1 MKKTAL
7 FPTAVALFAACSMT
21 ATATAAEGELR
32 WITLDPGH
40 FHAALVQKFMY
51 PQVNPVVHVY
61 APEGPDVGL
70 HLKRIEGFNT
80 RAENPTRWQEKVYT
94 GPDFLERMIKERA
107 GNVVVI
113 SGNNRKKTD
122 YICKTLDA
130 GFNVFADKPMA
141 ITPQAFPLLRKAF
154 ERAAQKKVL
163 LRDIMTERYEIT
175 AILLRELVNSPTVF
189 GTLEK
194 GTAQQPAVEME
205 SVHYFFKEV
214 AGKPL
219 TRPPWFYDTRQQGE
233 AIPDVGTHLV
243 DLVQWQCFPEQTLDW
258 KKDIKVLAAKR
269 WPTKLTPEQFKR
281 STGLDKYPEYF
292 KGDIGSDGVLN
303 VFQNGD
309 VTWSIK
315 GVHARVA
322 ALWGFQAPPG
332 TGDTHNQ
339 IVRGSKAHVVI
350 KQGAEQNYKV
360 ALYVENKSGAS
371 ADEFDKTLR
380 AAVAQIAVKWSGV
393 DVQKAG
399 ARWQIVI
406 PEKYHVG
413 HEAHFAQVAEK
424 YLQFLGEGKMP
435 AWEVPNMI
443 AKYYVTTEAYRLG
456 HAKK

>member
-1 MKKTAL
+1 MKTKLALTAAITL
-7 FPTAVALFAACSMT
+7 CSM
-21 ATATAAEGELR
+21 TATAAEGELR

-61 APEGPDVGL
+61 APEGPDVAL

-80 RAENPTRWQEKVYT
+80 RAEKPTHWQEKVYT
-94 GPDFLERMIKERA
+94 GKDFLERMIKERA

-122 YICKTLDA
+122 YIYKTLDA

-154 ERAAQKKVL
+154 DRAAQKKVL

-175 AILLRELVNSPTVF
+175 AILLRELVNAPTVF
-189 GTLEK
+189 GMLEK
-194 GTAQQPAVEME
+194 GTPEKPAVEME

-243 DLVQWQCFPEQTLDW
+243 DLVQWQCFPEVTLDW

-269 WPTKLTPEQFKR
+269 WPTTMTPAQFKL
-281 STGLDKYPEYF
+281 STGLDKYPDYL
-292 KGDIGSDGVLN
+292 KGDVGPDGALSVY
-303 VFQNGD
+303 QNGD

-315 GVHARVA
+315 GVHAKVA

-332 TGDTHNQ
+332 TGDTHYQ
-339 IVRGSKAHVVI
+339 VVRGSKANVVI
-350 KQGAEQNYKV
+350 KQGKEQNYKV

-380 AAVAQIAVKWSGV
+380 AAVAQIAVKWAGV
-393 DVQKAG
+393 DVKKAG
-399 ARWQIVI
+399 ACWEIII
-406 PEKYHVG
+406 PDKYHVG
-413 HEAHFAQVAEK
+413 HEAHFVQVAEK
-424 YLQFLGEGKMP
+424 YLQFLADGKMP
-435 AWEVPNMI
+435 AWEVPNMT
-443 AKYYVTTEAYRLG
+443 AKYFVTTEAFRLSN
-456 HAKK
+456 AKKQ

>member
-1 MKKTAL
+1 MKTKLAL
-7 FPTAVALFAACSMT
+7 T
-21 ATATAAEGELR
+21 ATIAFCAMTTTAADKELR

-80 RAENPTRWQEKVYT
+80 RAEKPTKWQEKVYT
-94 GPDFLERMIKERA
+94 GKDFLDRMIKERA

-122 YICKTLDA
+122 YIYKTLDA
-130 GFNVFADKPMA
+130 GFNVFSDKPMA

-163 LRDIMTERYEIT
+163 LYDIMTERYEIT
-175 AILLRELVNSPTVF
+175 AILLRELVNAPTVF

-194 GTAQQPAVEME
+194 GTPEKPAVEME

-219 TRPPWFYDTRQQGE
+219 IRPPWFYDTRQQGE

-243 DLVQWQCFPEQTLDW
+243 DLVHWQCLPEVTLDW
-258 KKDIKVLAAKR
+258 KKDIKVHAAKR
-269 WPTKLTPEQFKR
+269 WPTTMTPAQFKL
-281 STGLDKYPEYF
+281 STGLDKYPDYF
-292 KGDIGSDGVLN
+292 KKDIGPDGALN
-303 VFQNGD
+303 VYQNGD
-309 VTWSIK
+309 VLWSVK
-315 GVHARVA
+315 GVHAKVA

-332 TGDTHNQ
+332 TGDTHYQ
-339 IVRGSKAHVVI
+339 IVRGSKADVVI
-350 KQGAEQNYKV
+350 RQGKEQNYKV
-360 ALYVENKSGAS
+360 TLYVENKSSAA

-380 AAVAQIAVKWSGV
+380 AAVAQIATKWSGV
-393 DVQKAG
+393 DVKKAG
-399 ARWQIVI
+399 AAWEIII
-406 PEKYHVG
+406 PDKYHVG
-413 HEAHFAQVAEK
+413 HEAHFGQVAEK
-424 YLQFLGEGKMP
+424 YLRFLGEGKMP
-435 AWEVPNMI
+435 SWEVPNMT
-443 AKYYVTTEAYRLG
+443 AKYFVTTEAFRLS
-456 HAKK
+456 HAKKK

>member
-1 MKKTAL
+1 MKNAILLST
-7 FPTAVALFAACSMT
+7 TIAVLATYSM
-21 ATATAAEGELR
+21 TATAAEGELR

-61 APEGPDVGL
+61 APEGPDVAL

-80 RAENPTRWQEKVYT
+80 RSENPTKWQEKVYA
-94 GPDFLERMIKERA
+94 GKDFLERMIKERA

-122 YICKTLDA
+122 YIYKTLDA

-175 AILLRELVNSPTVF
+175 AILLRELVNAPTVF
-189 GTLEK
+189 GSLEK
-194 GTAQQPAVEME
+194 GTPQQPAVEME

-219 TRPPWFYDTRQQGE
+219 IRPPWFYDTRQQGE

-243 DLVQWQCFPEQTLDW
+243 DLVQWQCFPDQTLDW

-269 WPTKLTPEQFKR
+269 WPTTMTPAQFKL
-281 STGLDKYPEYF
+281 STGLDKYPDYL
-292 KGDIGSDGVLN
+292 KSDIGPDGALN

-315 GVHARVA
+315 GVHAKVA

-332 TGDTHNQ
+332 TGDTHYQ
-339 IVRGSKAHVVI
+339 VVRGSKANVVI
-350 KQGAEQNYKV
+350 KQGKEQNYKV
-360 ALYVENKSGAS
+360 TVYVENKSGAS
-371 ADEFDKTLR
+371 ADEFDRTLR
-380 AAVAQIAVKWSGV
+380 AAVAQIAVKWAGV
-393 DVQKAG
+393 DMKKAG
-399 ARWQIVI
+399 ACWEIII

-413 HEAHFAQVAEK
+413 HEAHFGQVAEK
-424 YLQFLGEGKMP
+424 YLRYLGEGKMA
-435 AWEVPNMI
+435 AWEVPNMT
-443 AKYYVTTEAYRLG
+443 AKYFVTTEAFRLS

>member
-1 MKKTAL
+1 MKTIFTLTAAITL
-7 FPTAVALFAACSMT
+7 CSM
-21 ATATAAEGELR
+21 TATAAEGELR

-61 APEGPDVGL
+61 APEGPDVGQ

-80 RAENPTRWQEKVYT
+80 RAEKPTQWQEKVYT
-94 GPDFLERMIKERA
+94 GKDFLDRMIKERA

-122 YICKTLDA
+122 YIYKTLDA

-154 ERAAQKKVL
+154 ERAAQKKLL

-175 AILLRELVNSPTVF
+175 AILLRELVNAPTVF
-189 GTLEK
+189 GALEK
-194 GTAQQPAVEME
+194 GTPQQPAVEME

-233 AIPDVGTHLV
+233 AIPDVDTHLV

-258 KKDIKVLAAKR
+258 KKDIKVHAAKR
-269 WPTKLTPEQFKR
+269 WPTTMTPAQFKL
-281 STGLDKYPEYF
+281 STGLDKYPDYL
-292 KGDIGSDGVLN
+292 KSDIGPDGALN

-315 GVHARVA
+315 GVHAKVA

-332 TGDTHNQ
+332 TGDTHYQ
-339 IVRGSKAHVVI
+339 IVRGSKANVVI
-350 KQGAEQNYKV
+350 KQGKEQGYK
-360 ALYVENKSGAS
+360 ATLCVENKSGAS

-380 AAVAQIAVKWSGV
+380 AAVAKIAVTWPGV
-393 DVQKAG
+393 DVKKAG
-399 ARWQIVI
+399 ACWEIII

-424 YLQFLGEGKMP
+424 YLQFLADGKMP
-435 AWEVPNMI
+435 SWEVPNMT
-443 AKYYVTTEAYRLG
+443 AKYFVTTEAFRLS
-456 HAKK
+456 HAKKK

>member
-1 MKKTAL
+1 MKTKLTLITAI
-7 FPTAVALFAACSMT
+7 ALCSMT
-21 ATATAAEGELR
+21 ATAADTELR

-80 RAENPTRWQEKVYT
+80 RAEKPTQWQEKVYT
-94 GPDFLERMIKERA
+94 GKDFLERMIKERA

-122 YICKTLDA
+122 YIYKTLDA

-154 ERAAQKKVL
+154 ERAAQKKLL

-175 AILLRELVNSPTVF
+175 AILLRELVNAPTVF

-194 GTAQQPAVEME
+194 GTPQQPAVEME

-219 TRPPWFYDTRQQGE
+219 IRPPWFYDTRQQGE

-243 DLVQWQCFPEQTLDW
+243 DLVQWQCFPDQMLDW
-258 KKDIKVLAAKR
+258 KKDIKVHAAKR
-269 WPTKLTPEQFKR
+269 WPTTMTSAQFKL
-281 STGLDKYPEYF
+281 STGLDKYPDYF
-292 KGDIGSDGVLN
+292 KNDIGPDGALN

-315 GVHARVA
+315 GVHAKVA

-332 TGDTHNQ
+332 TGDTHYQ
-339 IVRGSKAHVVI
+339 VVRGSKANVVI
-350 KQGAEQNYKV
+350 KQGKEQNYKV
-360 ALYVENKSGAS
+360 TVYVENKSGAS
-371 ADEFDKTLR
+371 ADEFDKILR
-380 AAVAQIAVKWSGV
+380 AAVAQIAVKWAGV
-393 DVQKAG
+393 DVKKAG
-399 ARWQIVI
+399 ACWEIII
-406 PEKYHVG
+406 PAKYHVG
-413 HEAHFAQVAEK
+413 HEAHFGQVAEK

-435 AWEVPNMI
+435 AWEVPNMT
-443 AKYYVTTEAYRLG
+443 AKYFVTTEAFRLS

>member
-1 MKKTAL
+1 MKTKLALTA
-7 FPTAVALFAACSMT
+7 ALCAMT
-21 ATATAAEGELR
+21 ASAADNELR

-61 APEGPDVGL
+61 APEGPDVGQ

-80 RAENPTRWQEKVYT
+80 RAEKPTKWQEKVYT
-94 GPDFLERMIKERA
+94 GKDFLERMIKERA

-122 YICKTLDA
+122 YIYKTLDA

-154 ERAAQKKVL
+154 ERAAQKKLL

-175 AILLRELVNSPTVF
+175 AILLRELVNAPTVF

-194 GTAQQPAVEME
+194 GTLQQPAVEME

-219 TRPPWFYDTRQQGE
+219 IRPPWFYDTRQQGE

-269 WPTKLTPEQFKR
+269 WPTTMTPAQFKL
-281 STGLDKYPEYF
+281 STGLDKYPDYF
-292 KGDIGSDGVLN
+292 KNDIGPDGALN
-303 VFQNGD
+303 VYQNGD

-315 GVHARVA
+315 GVHAKVA

-332 TGDTHNQ
+332 TGDTHYQ
-339 IVRGSKAHVVI
+339 IVRGSKANVVI
-350 KQGAEQNYKV
+350 KQGKEQNYK
-360 ALYVENKSGAS
+360 ATLCVENKSGAS

-380 AAVAQIAVKWSGV
+380 AAVAKIAVTWPGGDAK
-393 DVQKAG
+393 KAG
-399 ARWQIVI
+399 ACWEIII

-424 YLQFLGEGKMP
+424 YLQFLADGKMP

-443 AKYYVTTEAYRLG
+443 AKYFVTTEAFRLS
-456 HAKK
+456 HVKKK

>member
-1 MKKTAL
+1 MMMKTTLALVTAL
-7 FPTAVALFAACSMT
+7 CAMT
-21 ATATAAEGELR
+21 TTAAETELR

-40 FHAALVQKFMY
+40 FHASLVQKFMY
-51 PQVNPVVHVY
+51 PQVDPVVHVY

-80 RAENPTRWQEKVYT
+80 RAENPTHWQEKVYT
-94 GPDFLERMIKERA
+94 GPDYLERMIRERA

-122 YICKTLDA
+122 YIYKALDA

-154 ERAAQKKVL
+154 ECAAKKKVML
-163 LRDIMTERYEIT
+163 YDIMTERYEIT
-175 AILLRELVNSPTVF
+175 AILMRELVNAPTVF

-194 GTAQQPAVEME
+194 GTPEQPAVEME
-205 SVHYFFKEV
+205 SVHYFYKEV

-243 DLVQWQCFPEQTLDW
+243 DLTHWQCFPEQTLDY

-269 WPTKLTPEQFKR
+269 WPTKMTTEQFKK
-281 STGLDKYPEYF
+281 STGLEAFPDYLKDDVGP
-292 KGDIGSDGVLN
+292 DGVLN
-303 VFQNGD
+303 VFQNGS
-309 VTWSIK
+309 VLWTIK
-315 GVHARVA
+315 GVHAKVA

-332 TGDTHNQ
+332 TGDTHYQ
-339 IVRGSKAHVVI
+339 IVRGSKANVVI
-350 KQGAEQNYKV
+350 KQGKEQNYKV
-360 ALYVENKSGAS
+360 TLYVENKSGAS
-371 ADEFDKTLR
+371 AGDFEKTLR
-380 AAVAQIAVKWSGV
+380 AAVEKIAVKWPGV
-393 DVQKAG
+393 DVKQAG
-399 ARWQIVI
+399 ECWQIIV

-424 YLQFLGEGKMP
+424 YLRFLSEGKMP
-435 AWEVPNMI
+435 AWEIPNMT
-443 AKYYVTTEAYRLG
+443 AKYFVTTEAFRIG

>member
-1 MKKTAL
+1 MKEKLILTTAI
-7 FPTAVALFAACSMT
+7 ALCSMN
-21 ATATAAEGELR
+21 ATAADSELR

-80 RAENPTRWQEKVYT
+80 RAEKPTQWQEKVYT
-94 GPDFLERMIKERA
+94 GKDFLERMIKERA

-122 YICKTLDA
+122 YIYKTLDA
-130 GFNVFADKPMA
+130 GFNVFSDKPMA

-163 LRDIMTERYEIT
+163 LYDIMTERYEIT
-175 AILLRELVNSPTVF
+175 SILLRELVNAPTVF

-194 GTAQQPAVEME
+194 GTPQQPAVEME
-205 SVHYFFKEV
+205 SIHYFFKEV

-219 TRPPWFYDTRQQGE
+219 IRPPWFYDTRQQGE

-243 DLVQWQCFPEQTLDW
+243 DLIQWQCFPDQTLDW
-258 KKDIKVLAAKR
+258 KKDIKVHAAKR
-269 WPTKLTPEQFKR
+269 WPTKMTPEQFKR
-281 STGLDKYPEYF
+281 STGLDKYPAYF
-292 KGDIGSDGVLN
+292 KNDIGPDGALN

-315 GVHARVA
+315 GVHAKVA

-332 TGDTHNQ
+332 TGDTHYQ
-339 IVRGSKAHVVI
+339 IVRGSKANVVI
-350 KQGAEQNYKV
+350 KQGKEQNYKV
-360 ALYVENKSGAS
+360 TVYVENKSGAS

-380 AAVAQIAVKWSGV
+380 AAVAQIAVKWAGV
-393 DVQKAG
+393 DVKKASMC
-399 ARWQIVI
+399 WEIIV

-413 HEAHFAQVAEK
+413 HEAHFGQVAEK
-424 YLQFLGEGKMP
+424 YLRYLGEGKMA

-443 AKYYVTTEAYRLG
+443 AKYFVTTEAFRLS

>member
-1 MKKTAL
+1 MKTKLAL
-7 FPTAVALFAACSMT
+7 TTLIALCSM
-21 ATATAAEGELR
+21 TATAAEGELR

-80 RAENPTRWQEKVYT
+80 RTENPTKWRENVYT
-94 GPDFLERMIKERA
+94 GKDFLERMIRERA

-122 YICKTLDA
+122 YIYKALDA

-141 ITPQAFPLLRKAF
+141 ITPEAFPLLRKAF
-154 ERAAQKKVL
+154 DRAAQKKVFL
-163 LRDIMTERYEIT
+163 YDIMTERYEIT
-175 AILLRELVNSPTVF
+175 AILLRELVNAPTVF

-194 GTAQQPAVEME
+194 GTPQQPAVEME

-243 DLVQWQCFPEQTLDW
+243 DLVHWQCLPDQTLDW

-269 WPTKLTPEQFKR
+269 WPTQMTPAQFKL
-281 STGLDKYPEYF
+281 STGLDKYPDYL
-292 KGDIGSDGVLN
+292 KKDIGSDGALN

-309 VTWSIK
+309 VLWTIK
-315 GVHARVA
+315 GVHAKVA

-332 TGDTHNQ
+332 TGDTHYQ
-339 IVRGSKAHVVI
+339 IARGSKANVVI
-350 KQGAEQNYKV
+350 RQGKEQNYKV
-360 ALYVENKSGAS
+360 TLYVENKSGAS

-380 AAVAQIAVKWSGV
+380 AAVTQIAVKWPGV
-393 DVQKAG
+393 DVTKAG
-399 ARWQIVI
+399 ACWQIII
-406 PEKYHVG
+406 PDKYHVG

-424 YLQFLGEGKMP
+424 YLRYLGEGRMA
-435 AWEVPNMI
+435 AWEVPNMT
-443 AKYYVTTEAYRLG
+443 AKYFVTTEAFRLS
-456 HAKK
+456 HAKKK

>member
-1 MKKTAL
+1 MKTKLALTA
-7 FPTAVALFAACSMT
+7 ALCAMT
-21 ATATAAEGELR
+21 ASAADNELR

-61 APEGPDVGL
+61 APEGPDVGQ

-80 RAENPTRWQEKVYT
+80 RAEKPTKWQEKVYT
-94 GPDFLERMIKERA
+94 GKDFLERMIKERA

-122 YICKTLDA
+122 YIYKTLDA

-154 ERAAQKKVL
+154 ERAAQKKLL

-175 AILLRELVNSPTVF
+175 AILLRELVNAPTVF

-194 GTAQQPAVEME
+194 GTPQQPAVEME

-219 TRPPWFYDTRQQGE
+219 IRPPWFYDTRQQGE

-269 WPTKLTPEQFKR
+269 WPTTMTPAQFKL
-281 STGLDKYPEYF
+281 STGLDKYPDYF
-292 KGDIGSDGVLN
+292 KNDIGPDGALN
-303 VFQNGD
+303 VYQNGD

-315 GVHARVA
+315 GVHAKVA

-332 TGDTHNQ
+332 TGDTHYQ
-339 IVRGSKAHVVI
+339 IVRGSKANVVI
-350 KQGAEQNYKV
+350 KQGKEQNYKV
-360 ALYVENKSGAS
+360 TVYVENKSGAS
-371 ADEFDKTLR
+371 ADEFDNILH
-380 AAVAQIAVKWSGV
+380 AAVAKIAVTWPGV
-393 DVQKAG
+393 GAKKAG
-399 ARWQIVI
+399 ACWEIII

-443 AKYYVTTEAYRLG
+443 AKYFVTTEAFRLS

>member
-1 MKKTAL
+1 MKTKLALTA
-7 FPTAVALFAACSMT
+7 AIALCAM
-21 ATATAAEGELR
+21 TATAAEGELR

-61 APEGPDVGL
+61 APEGPDVGQ

-80 RAENPTRWQEKVYT
+80 RAEKPTKWQEKVYT
-94 GPDFLERMIKERA
+94 GKDFLERMIKERA

-122 YICKTLDA
+122 YIYKTLDA

-154 ERAAQKKVL
+154 ERAAQKKLL

-175 AILLRELVNSPTVF
+175 AILLRELVNAPAVF

-194 GTAQQPAVEME
+194 GTPQQPAVEME

-258 KKDIKVLAAKR
+258 KKDIKVHAAKR
-269 WPTKLTPEQFKR
+269 WPTKMTPAQFKL
-281 STGLDKYPEYF
+281 STGLDKYPDYL
-292 KGDIGSDGVLN
+292 KSDIGSDGVLN

-315 GVHARVA
+315 GVHAKVA

-332 TGDTHNQ
+332 TGDTHYQ
-339 IVRGSKAHVVI
+339 IVRGSKANVVI
-350 KQGAEQNYKV
+350 RQGKEQGYK
-360 ALYVENKSGAS
+360 ATLCVENKSGAS

-380 AAVAQIAVKWSGV
+380 AAVAKIAVTWPGV
-393 DVQKAG
+393 DAKKAG
-399 ARWQIVI
+399 ACWEIII

-424 YLQFLGEGKMP
+424 YLQFLGGKMP

-443 AKYYVTTEAYRLG
+443 AKYFVTTEAFRLS
-456 HAKK
+456 HAKKK

>member
-1 MKKTAL
+1 MKTAL
-7 FPTAVALFAACSMT
+7 ALTAAIALCSMT
-21 ATATAAEGELR
+21 TTAAESELR

-51 PQVNPVVHVY
+51 PQVDPVVHVY

-80 RAENPTRWQEKVYT
+80 RAENPTHWQEKVYT

-122 YICKTLDA
+122 YIYKSLDA

-154 ERAAQKKVL
+154 DLAAQKKVL

-175 AILLRELVNSPTVF
+175 AILLRELVNAPTVF
-189 GTLEK
+189 GALEK
-194 GTAQQPAVEME
+194 GTPQQPAVEME

-269 WPTKLTPEQFKR
+269 WPTKMTPEQFKR
-281 STGLDKYPEYF
+281 STGLDVYPDYL
-292 KGDIGSDGVLN
+292 KNDVGPDGALN

-309 VTWSIK
+309 VLWTIK
-315 GVHARVA
+315 GVHAKVA

-332 TGDTHNQ
+332 TGDTHYQ
-339 IVRGSKAHVVI
+339 IVRGSKANIVI
-350 KQGAEQNYKV
+350 RQGKEQNYKV

-371 ADEFDKTLR
+371 ADEFDKTLH
-380 AAVAQIAVKWSGV
+380 AAVEQIAIKWTGV
-393 DVQKAG
+393 DVKKAG
-399 ARWQIVI
+399 ECWQIVV

-424 YLQFLGEGKMP
+424 YLKYLAEGKMP
-435 AWEVPNMI
+435 AWEVPNMT
-443 AKYYVTTEAYRLG
+443 AKYFVTTEAFRLS